1 MLPLPELRIAFQQ
14 LPKAIVRTAEL
25 LIKWG
30 EGGRGASLSQPQGP
44 SVLPCY
50 RQTLA
55 LSYTSTDLGR
65 QRFRYCRNLRSGLIS
80 PTLCVPFRPL
90 GMRAL
95 WQRGDSLGFACA

>member
-55 LSYTSTDLGR
+55 LSITPAQTSAG
-65 QRFRYCRNLRSGLIS
+65 SGS
-80 PTLCVPFRPL
+80 GT
-90 GMRAL
+90 AET
-95 WQRGDSLGFACA
+95 

>member
-1 MLPLPELRIAFQQ
+1 MLPLPKLRIAFQQ
-14 LPKAIVRTAEL
+14 LPKAIARTAEL

-44 SVLPCY
+44 SVSPCY

-55 LSYTSTDLGR
+55 LS
-65 QRFRYCRNLRSGLIS
+65 S